1 MKVTGVIE
9 SIGKK
14 EVGTTKDDRGW
25 SKISFL
31 VKTSEEYN
39 NEYSFDIFAMDDADN
54 NKVENFIKFNKVGV
68 NVDVEFNIK
77 TSPEYKGKRYTSLD
91 AWKVFKAE
99 EAKGCVAEP
108 VDESDDLPF

>member
-14 EVGTTKDDRGW
+14 ETGKTKDDRAW

-31 VKTSEEYN
+31 VKTSEDYN
-39 NEYSFDIFAMDDADN
+39 NEYSFDIFSMDDAEN
-54 NKVENFIKFNKVGV
+54 NKVENFEKFNKVGM

-77 TSPEYKGKRYTSLD
+77 TSPEYNGKRYTSLD
-91 AWKVFKAE
+91 AWKIFKAE
-99 EAKGCVAEP
+99 STEAKAEVAVE
-108 VDESDDLPF
+108 EDDLPF